1 MTLVATQVKRRR
13 GTTAENDAFTG
24 AEGEITVDIQ
34 KHELR
39 VHDGQTQGGHGVL
52 SKEGGTTTGAII
64 GTSSAQETSE
74 GAVSVQNLSF
84 ALDESIPV
92 GKGAG
97 SFRVYDKNG
106 QTFATFGTERYE
118 NGTNVVKMQIFNKV
132 NGELQNAVIRLN
144 LGATGV
150 SSISTTGNIWSQ
162 LAHSSMPDYSSGVA
176 LSNISSYQQI
186 QDDGYIL
193 IYGQGSGSWKD
204 IGVSI
209 SVNGTTQTYL
219 VNVPNFYGTYVMI
232 AVPKGVY
239 VKAYGSTS
247 QITFMPCRKGV

>member
-118 NGTNVVKMQIFNKV
+118 TGTNVVKLQVFNKV
-132 NGELQNAVIRLN
+132 NGNLQNVAIRLF
-144 LGATGV
+144 LSETGV
-150 SSISTTGNIWSQ
+150 SGITTSDGVWEQ
-162 LAHSSMPDYSSGVA
+162 LARSSMPDYSAGVT
-176 LSNISSYQQI
+176 LSNISAFQQI
-186 QDDGYIL
+186 SADGFIWFT
-193 IYGQGSGSWKD
+193 GTGDGSWYD
-204 IGVSI
+204 IGIELSLDGSQVSQRI
-209 SVNGTTQTYL
+209 NI
-219 VNVPNFYGTYVMI
+219 PNLYGVSMIIPIPKNMYVR
-232 AVPKGVY
+232 K
-239 VKAYGSTS
+239 YGSTS
-247 QITFMPCRKGV
+247 SFVFYPCKKGA